1 MVKLGVGEREFPFTT
16 WALSVVFE
24 KKDVTTDD
32 ILEAFRE
39 EFPELK
45 LSDRDVRER
54 IHIGLA
60 PFVRNGM
67 IRKTKSP
74 RRREDPLFRSCWIN
88 RYSVVMSDKCLIYL
102 DHHQVS
108 TPDKE

>member
-1 MVKLGVGEREFPFTT
+1 MLGVGEREFSFTT

-24 KKDVTTDD
+24 KQDVTTDD

-54 IHIGLA
+54 IHSGLA

-67 IRKTKSP
+67 IKKSKSP

-88 RYSVVMSDKCLIYL
+88 RYTVLMSDKCLIYL
-102 DHHQVS
+102 DRHVVS